1 MCSSDLLFIRQD
13 GVERAW
19 EILQPVL
26 DHPQPIRMYER
37 GSWGPPEADDLVAP
51 RKWHVTG
58 MVDPHD
64 YMSRAYPIVE
74 DH

>member
-1 MCSSDLLFIRQD
+1 VLDD
-13 GVERAW
+13 P
-19 EILQPVL
+19 QPVC
-26 DHPQPIRMYER
+26 MYPK
-37 GSWGPPEADDLVAP
+37 GSWGPPEADDLIAP

-64 YMSRAYPIVE
+64 YMSRAYPVVE